1 MKTPYQEKMEQLGL
15 QEFNLFEI
23 ALLKTEHFITALS
36 AKYATN
42 ILLDE
47 RTFLLRTIKRMTN
60 LMHSVLL
67 IFKTITDRA
76 SMMILARSI
85 IDLNSIICFLFQ
97 HVKNDEERALRL
109 QLFYLDGV
117 RTRLKISKE
126 PLRKRDPNYI
136 SEEEYNATQTQ
147 MEEAKQA
154 DLASINDLE
163 KLVVSSSLYTKMH
176 PDILEKAI
184 WKFKK
189 IGSAKAYTLTEL
201 YEIAAGDKKMA
212 RFEQE
217 YLSHYVHGIA
227 ISDFQFSV
235 INETNP
241 AFSLNIC
248 CSILN
253 HLEPII
259 KAWFPEDYD
268 TLEDS
273 FKPILVQYVIDG
285 LTPEELNSYLQDK
298 DSERES
304 GIAKS

>member
-1 MKTPYQEKMEQLGL
+1 MKTPYQNIMEQLGL

-23 ALLKTEHFITALS
+23 ELLKIEHFITALS
-36 AKYATN
+36 EKYATT
-42 ILLDE
+42 LMLDE

-60 LMHSVLL
+60 LMHSVRV
-67 IFKTITDRA
+67 IYKTVIDRA

-85 IDLNSIICFLFQ
+85 IDLNAIICFFFQ
-97 HVKNDEERALRL
+97 YVKNDEERALRL
-109 QLFYLDGV
+109 RLFYLDGV

-126 PLRKRDPNYI
+126 PLKERDPNYI
-136 SEEEYNATQTQ
+136 SEEEYNATQSQ
-147 MEEAKQA
+147 MEKAKRA
-154 DLASINDLE
+154 DLVAIDDLE
-163 KLVVSSSLYTKMH
+163 QLVVNSPLYAQMH
-176 PDILEKAI
+176 PEILEKAI

-189 IGSAKAYTLTEL
+189 VNSKKAYTLTEL

-227 ISDFQFSV
+227 ISDFQFPV

-259 KAWFPEDYD
+259 KVWFPSDYD
-268 TLEDS
+268 AFESS
-273 FKPILVQYVIDG
+273 FKPILAQYIISG
-285 LTPEELNSYLQDK
+285 LSPEELKSYIQDK
-298 DSERES
+298 EL
-304 GIAKS
+304 

>member
-1 MKTPYQEKMEQLGL
+1 MKTPYQKKMEQLCL

-23 ALLKTEHFITALS
+23 ELLKIERFITALS
-36 AKYATN
+36 EEYATN

-47 RTFLLRTIKRMTN
+47 RIFLLRTAMRMTN
-60 LMHSVLL
+60 LMRSVLV
-67 IFKTITDRA
+67 IFKTDRA

-85 IDLNSIICFLFQ
+85 IDLNAIICFMFQ

-109 QLFYLDGV
+109 RLLFHDGV

-126 PLRKRDPNYI
+126 PIKERNPNYI
-136 SEEEYNATQTQ
+136 SEEEYSATLTQ

-154 DLASINDLE
+154 DLAAIDDLE
-163 KLVVSSSLYTKMH
+163 QLIVNSPLYAQMH
-176 PDILEKAI
+176 PEILEKAI

-189 IGSAKAYTLTEL
+189 INSKKAYTLTEL
-201 YEIAAGDKKMA
+201 YEIATGDKKMA

-227 ISDFQFSV
+227 ISDFQFPV

-259 KAWFPEDYD
+259 KVWFPSDYD
-268 TLEDS
+268 ALESS
-273 FKPILVQYVIDG
+273 FKPILAQYVISG
-285 LTPEELNSYLQDK
+285 LNPEELKSYIQDK
-298 DSERES
+298 ELEHKA
-304 GIAKS
+304 GKA

>member
-1 MKTPYQEKMEQLGL
+1 MKTPYQNKMEQLGL

-23 ALLKTEHFITALS
+23 ELLKIEHFITALS
-36 AKYATN
+36 EKYATT
-42 ILLDE
+42 LMLDE

-60 LMHSVLL
+60 LMHSVRV
-67 IFKTITDRA
+67 IYKTVIDRA

-85 IDLNSIICFLFQ
+85 IDLNAIICFFFQ
-97 HVKNDEERALRL
+97 YVKNDEERALRL
-109 QLFYLDGV
+109 RLFYLDGV

-126 PLRKRDPNYI
+126 PLKERDPNYI
-136 SEEEYNATQTQ
+136 SEEEYNATQSQ
-147 MEEAKQA
+147 MEKAKRA
-154 DLASINDLE
+154 DLVAIDDLE
-163 KLVVSSSLYTKMH
+163 QLVLNSPLYAQMH
-176 PDILEKAI
+176 PEILEKAI

-189 IGSAKAYTLTEL
+189 VNSKKAYTLTEL
-201 YEIAAGDKKMA
+201 YEIAAGDKRMA

-227 ISDFQFSV
+227 ISDFQFPV

-259 KAWFPEDYD
+259 KVWFPSDYD
-268 TLEDS
+268 ALESS
-273 FKPILVQYVIDG
+273 FKPILAQYIISG
-285 LTPEELNSYLQDK
+285 LSPEELKSYIQDK
-298 DSERES
+298 EL
-304 GIAKS
+304 

>member
-1 MKTPYQEKMEQLGL
+1 MEQLGL

-23 ALLKTEHFITALS
+23 ELLKIEHFITALS
-36 AKYATN
+36 EKYATT
-42 ILLDE
+42 LMLDE

-60 LMHSVLL
+60 LMHSVRV
-67 IFKTITDRA
+67 IYKTVIDRA

-85 IDLNSIICFLFQ
+85 IDLNAIICFFFQ
-97 HVKNDEERALRL
+97 YVKNDEERALRL
-109 QLFYLDGV
+109 RLFYLDGV

-126 PLRKRDPNYI
+126 PLKERDPNYI
-136 SEEEYNATQTQ
+136 SEEEYNATQSQ
-147 MEEAKQA
+147 MEKAKRA
-154 DLASINDLE
+154 DLVAIDDLE
-163 KLVVSSSLYTKMH
+163 QLVVNSPLYAQMH
-176 PDILEKAI
+176 PEILEKAI

-189 IGSAKAYTLTEL
+189 VNSKKAYTLTEL
-201 YEIAAGDKKMA
+201 YEIAAGDKRMA

-227 ISDFQFSV
+227 ISDFQFPV

-259 KAWFPEDYD
+259 KVWFPSDYD
-268 TLEDS
+268 ALESS
-273 FKPILVQYVIDG
+273 FKPILAQYIISG
-285 LTPEELNSYLQDK
+285 LSPEELKSYIQDK
-298 DSERES
+298 EL
-304 GIAKS
+304 

>member
-1 MKTPYQEKMEQLGL
+1 MKTPYQNKMEQLGL

-23 ALLKTEHFITALS
+23 ELLKIEHFITALS
-36 AKYATN
+36 EKYATT
-42 ILLDE
+42 LMLDE

-60 LMHSVLL
+60 LMHSVRV
-67 IFKTITDRA
+67 IYKTVIDRA

-85 IDLNSIICFLFQ
+85 IDLNAIICFFFQ
-97 HVKNDEERALRL
+97 YVKNDEERALRL
-109 QLFYLDGV
+109 RLFYLDGV

-126 PLRKRDPNYI
+126 PLKERDPNYI
-136 SEEEYNATQTQ
+136 SEEEYNATQSQ
-147 MEEAKQA
+147 MEKAKRA
-154 DLASINDLE
+154 DLVAIDDLE
-163 KLVVSSSLYTKMH
+163 QLVVNSPLYAQMH
-176 PDILEKAI
+176 PEILEKAI

-189 IGSAKAYTLTEL
+189 VNSKKAYTLTEL
-201 YEIAAGDKKMA
+201 YEIAAGDKRMA

-227 ISDFQFSV
+227 ISDFQFPV

-259 KAWFPEDYD
+259 KVWFPSDYD
-268 TLEDS
+268 ALESS
-273 FKPILVQYVIDG
+273 FKPILAQYIISG
-285 LTPEELNSYLQDK
+285 LSPEELKSYIQDK
-298 DSERES
+298 EL
-304 GIAKS
+304 